1 MKKAREWKQATKKK
15 PLKPRLPPVEVL
27 TPAQRE
33 SQAEE
38 AEEKAAIHLRE
49 ALAISSWGGA
59 PNACIHSAYYSM
71 HFIAVAALLRAGGV
85 GKRKD
90 VPESHEHVIEHYAKL
105 VETLPPPFKESG
117 KLLNRARDMRVEAD
131 YFRDEDGNLEFGV
144 HGATAAEAS
153 KLTEQASSFI
163 ANWLRR
169 WGR

>member
-1 MKKAREWKQATKKK
+1 
-15 PLKPRLPPVEVL
+15 
-27 TPAQRE
+27 
-33 SQAEE
+33 
-38 AEEKAAIHLRE
+38 
-49 ALAISSWGGA
+49 
-59 PNACIHSAYYSM
+59 M